1 MPNTYPDS
9 RGLALTA
16 ESPEAA
22 EAWDRTVRS
31 YLGMRRDTGD
41 RLKEAYAADADMPM
55 AHCLRGYFML
65 LFSEAKRWASGR
77 KSLAAAQQAAAARP
91 VTAREAAHIA
101 ALERWVEGD
110 MKGATALWD
119 GILTDHP
126 HDILAMRLAHYT
138 HFYSGDAP
146 AMRDSLARIM
156 HAWDPTVPDYGFVA
170 GCYAF
175 ALEEDGDYA
184 RAEQRGREA
193 VGINPNDPWG
203 THAVAHVME
212 MQGRQ
217 AEGIAWLSGLE
228 PHWTQ
233 VQNFRFHLWW
243 HRSLFH
249 IELGDCDAVLD
260 LYDRGVREEETG
272 DYLDLTN
279 AIALLWRLESEGVD
293 VGNRWQEVANH
304 CAEHATDLLLAF
316 VDAHYAVALART
328 GDSAALATLQAG
340 VERAA
345 QADGT
350 QAAVYRDVAIPVCDA
365 AAAYGNGDYGRA
377 ADLLGD
383 VRYELRRLGGSHAQR
398 DLFVQML
405 VEANIRAGRTARA
418 KALIAERA
426 ERRPNSLWTR
436 RRFAAL
442 FGDAEG
448 PAGQKAAALA

>member
-1 MPNTYPDS
+1 MSSTYPDS

-16 ESPEAA
+16 ASPEAA

-77 KSLAAAQQAAAARP
+77 KSLTAAQQAAAARP

-101 ALERWVEGD
+101 ALERWIEGD
-110 MKGATALWD
+110 MKGATVLWD

-260 LYDRGVREEETG
+260 LYDRGVREEEIRRLSRPDQCDRPVVASGIGRRRCRRPLAGSRQPLRRTRDRPAPRLRRRPLCHRARPDRRQRGAGYPAGGRRTSGTG
-272 DYLDLTN
+272 RWNPGSGLPGRRDSRMRCGGRLRQ
-279 AIALLWRLESEGVD
+279 WRIRPGRRPAGRRSL
-293 VGNRWQEVANH
+293 RVAETRRQPRP
-304 CAEHATDLLLAF
+304 ARPVRA
-316 VDAHYAVALART
+316 DAGRGQH
-328 GDSAALATLQAG
+328 
-340 VERAA
+340 
-345 QADGT
+345 
-350 QAAVYRDVAIPVCDA
+350 P
-365 AAAYGNGDYGRA
+365 GRA
-377 ADLLGD
+377 
-383 VRYELRRLGGSHAQR
+383 
-398 DLFVQML
+398 
-405 VEANIRAGRTARA
+405 
-418 KALIAERA
+418 
-426 ERRPNSLWTR
+426 
-436 RRFAAL
+436 
-442 FGDAEG
+442 G
-448 PAGQKAAALA
+448 PRGPKR